1 MKLEPKILAM
11 ISYHHNI
18 ISYHHHK
25 GCQTL
30 FEESSPALNNC
41 YQTTPALHSHCYLM
55 EPLITK
61 PCLWWKLNPPKKQT
75 ARKHQLRRSVIMIL
89 ILSHK
94 QHWVRWATLHLTLT
108 TQLLFWKLLETER
121 GKVVKEMI
129 FSFWRF
135 AKGCPWS
142 LDTILMHCTPLSD
155 TSPAEPQHIAQKGR
169 MS

>member
-1 MKLEPKILAM
+1 MKVEPKILAM

-30 FEESSPALNNC
+30 FEESPLALNNC

-61 PCLWWKLNPPKKQT
+61 PCLWWKLNHPKKQT
-75 ARKHQLRRSVIMIL
+75 ARKHQLRRSVILIL

-94 QHWVRWATLHLTLT
+94 QHWVRWATLQLTLT
-108 TQLLFWKLLETER
+108 TQWLFWKIFETAR
-121 GKVVKEMI
+121 GEVD
-129 FSFWRF
+129 FFFLTF

-142 LDTILMHCTPLSD
+142 LDTILMHCTPHSD
-155 TSPAEPQHIAQKGR
+155 TGPAEPQHIGQKGR